1 VSWLYLL
8 ALLVPLACMVLLDR
22 RFRLFLFAD
31 ARRGALV
38 LGIGAAFFLLWDL
51 VAIGLGFYGRGQGEA
66 LSGIELLPHL
76 PVEELVFITF
86 LCYLTMVLH
95 GLVSRF
101 VVRAPEA
108 AAAPDST
115 TSRAPADRAGGAS

>member
-1 VSWLYLL
+1 MSWLYLL
-8 ALLVPLACMVLLDR
+8 CLLVSLGCMVLLDR

-38 LGIGAAFFLLWDL
+38 LGVGVAFFLLWDL

-66 LSGIELLPHL
+66 LSGVELLPHL

-86 LCYLTMVLH
+86 LCYLTMVLY
-95 GLVSRF
+95 GLFTRF
-101 VVRAPEA
+101 FVRVPEEE
-108 AAAPDST
+108 
-115 TSRAPADRAGGAS
+115 R